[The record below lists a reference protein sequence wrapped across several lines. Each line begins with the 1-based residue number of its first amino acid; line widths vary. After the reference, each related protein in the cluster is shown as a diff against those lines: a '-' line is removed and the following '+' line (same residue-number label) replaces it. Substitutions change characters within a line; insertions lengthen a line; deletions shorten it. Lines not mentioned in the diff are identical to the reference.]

1 MATSIVWMQEVSPVA
16 QQDVQERR
24 IKRYLRHDIAIE
36 MGNEAA
42 DAMYYLF
49 FGRGYQCHLECGL
62 VEDTNGQ

>member
-1 MATSIVWMQEVSPVA
+1 MATSIVWMKEVSPVV
-16 QQDVQERR
+16 QQNVQERR

-42 DAMYYLF
+42 DAMYYATKSP
-49 FGRGYQCHLECGL
+49 CGL